1 MTLLLNV
8 VYGLFAYVMFL
19 GAFVYAIGFVGNVD
33 VLKSID
39 SGARGALAESLI
51 IDVLLLAVFAVQ
63 HSVMARKGFKRV
75 WTRVVPPV
83 LERSTFVLFASSALI
98 LLYWQWRPITQ
109 TVWSTTDP
117 TTVAICSAVF
127 AIGWIVV
134 LVSTFLINHFELFG
148 LNQVLASL
156 RGRSLPELEFKTPG
170 LYRYVRHPIYLG
182 FMLAFWATPV
192 MTIGH
197 LLFALATTA
206 YILLGIWFEERDLIA
221 QFGQRYEQY
230 RKQVGMLV
238 PWRRGM
244 SVQRQ
249 RDMAARED
257 IPRASQTPL

>member
-1 MTLLLNV
+1 MTSLLHV
-8 VYGLFAYVMFL
+8 VYGLFAYVTFL

-33 VLKSID
+33 VPKSID
-39 SGARGALAESLI
+39 SGAQGPLAESLI
-51 IDVLLLAVFAVQ
+51 INVLLLAVFAVQ

-75 WTRVVPPV
+75 WTRVVPRV

-109 TVWSTTDP
+109 TVWSTTHP
-117 TTVAICSAVF
+117 ATVAICSAIF
-127 AIGWIVV
+127 TIGWIVV

-148 LNQVLASL
+148 LNQVLASV

-182 FMLAFWATPV
+182 FILAFWATPV

-197 LLFALATTA
+197 LLFAAATTG

-230 RKQVGMLV
+230 RKQVGMLL
-238 PWRRGM
+238 PRRRTEFVAGKIAG
-244 SVQRQ
+244 
-249 RDMAARED
+249 DAASTR
-257 IPRASQTPL
+257 S

>member
-1 MTLLLNV
+1 MTSLLNV
-8 VYGLFAYVMFL
+8 VYGLFAYVTFL

-33 VLKSID
+33 VPKSID
-39 SGARGALAESLI
+39 SGAQGTLAESLVVN
-51 IDVLLLAVFAVQ
+51 VLLLAVFAVQ

-83 LERSTFVLFASSALI
+83 LERSTFVLFASAALI
-98 LLYWQWRPITQ
+98 LLYWQWHPITQ

-117 TTVAICSAVF
+117 TTIAVCSAVF
-127 AIGWIVV
+127 AIGWMLV

-148 LNQVLASL
+148 LNQVLASV

-182 FMLAFWATPV
+182 FILAFWATPV

-197 LLFALATTA
+197 LLFAASTA
-206 YILLGIWFEERDLIA
+206 GYILLGIWFEERDLIA

-230 RKQVGMLV
+230 RKQVGMLL
-238 PWRRGM
+238 PWRRTE
-244 SVQRQ
+244 S
-249 RDMAARED
+249 AAGEV
-257 IPRASQTPL
+257 ASDAASTRS